1 MRCSRSVVSRFRQAM
16 PSLRRPYTRAVCA
29 LLAGLLVSVGI
40 VEVLSR
46 SPAARAAGQGQLQQQ
61 IGAGQSQ
68 ISGLAGALQATSSH
82 LAQLNASIASLEHR
96 IAGIQAEL
104 NAKRAELLK
113 LRRELIA
120 ARTRLAELEA
130 FEARGENVLA
140 QQLINT
146 YESDRP
152 DIVSVVL
159 EARGFQDLLERI
171 TFASR
176 IRKQDVRVVA
186 QVKAARRA
194 VAAQA
199 TRLGALEARQ
209 QALTE
214 QVLQQRNAL
223 AGVRISLVQQ
233 QIAVAQQRQTNAS
246 QLANARSHVADLQQQ
261 LAKLQAAQAAA
272 AAAAAA
278 SSSAGSSGSGSSSVG
293 SSQISS
299 GAGFT
304 FPLPKG
310 AASPP
315 GTWTLDQGVDIAAPG
330 GTPLLAVGSGTIVL
344 HGIGGFG
351 PSAPVLHLD
360 SGQYVYYGHAGPG
373 NMLPIGTHVSAGQVI
388 SEVGSGI
395 VGISTGPHLEI
406 GFSDSS
412 GTPIGGGTA
421 SQMMSLLQGSY
432 GG

>member
-1 MRCSRSVVSRFRQAM
+1 VSRFRQAM
-16 PSLRRPYTRAVCA
+16 PSLGRQYTRAVCA
-29 LLAGLLVSVGI
+29 LLVGLLVSGGI
-40 VEVLSR
+40 VGLLSR
-46 SPAARAAGQGQLQQQ
+46 SPAARAASQGQLQQQ

-68 ISGLAGALQATSSH
+68 ISSLSGALQATSSH

-96 IAGIQAEL
+96 IAGIQADL

-120 ARTRLAELEA
+120 ARTRLAQLEA

-140 QQLINT
+140 QQLVNT

-176 IRKQDVRVVA
+176 IRHQDVRVVA

-194 VAAQA
+194 VAAEA

-209 QALTE
+209 QVLTE

-223 AGVRISLVQQ
+223 AGIRISLVRQ

-246 QLANARSHVADLQQQ
+246 QLTNARSHVADLQQQ
-261 LAKLQAAQAAA
+261 LARLQAAQAARAAQAAA
-272 AAAAAA
+272 AAAASSSGGS
-278 SSSAGSSGSGSSSVG
+278 SSSASSSVG
-293 SSQISS
+293 SSQVSS

-315 GTWTLDQGVDIAAPG
+315 GTWTLDQGVDISAPG

-395 VGISTGPHLEI
+395 VGISTGPHLEV
-406 GFSDSS
+406 GFCDSS